1 MFGLRLYAGVVNKD
15 SFYSNI
21 SIQDWVVSNLS
32 VSLIHRG
39 GYRWNLFFGIFL
51 LGYLEEKEGVDLGRK
66 REMWRVS
73 LLYYVP
79 DKDYEGDI
87 E

>member
-1 MFGLRLYAGVVNKD
+1 MEFV
-15 SFYSNI
+15 F
-21 SIQDWVVSNLS
+21 
-32 VSLIHRG
+32 
-39 GYRWNLFFGIFL
+39 WNFL